1 MADRFPKDNSY
12 PEVPFGN
19 VGLWPGAGVPLPNF
33 IAREKSLRGHVLTG
47 RFWASISESWRTRLG
62 HKQSLTTVHY
72 AACGRGIK
80 VLPDS
85 YDFAPA
91 NTSIEHKGLVPTT
104 EANPHTM
111 REG

>member
-62 HKQSLTTVHY
+62 QERMFIKARSTPDLGLKTDGIAGRSFVHLIR
-72 AACGRGIK
+72 A
-80 VLPDS
+80 
-85 YDFAPA
+85 
-91 NTSIEHKGLVPTT
+91 HPTLET
-104 EANPHTM
+104 
-111 REG
+111 